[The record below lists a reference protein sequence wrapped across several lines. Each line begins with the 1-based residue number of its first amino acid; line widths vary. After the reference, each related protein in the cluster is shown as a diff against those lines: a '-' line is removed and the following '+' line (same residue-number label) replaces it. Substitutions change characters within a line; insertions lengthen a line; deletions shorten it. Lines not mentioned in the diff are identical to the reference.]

1 MDADGLKAL
10 FQPFGAVEVK
20 RMFGGYGIYADGLC
34 FAIQPKGEVFLK
46 ADPLSEPIFSAAGSS
61 PFVFEAKGPR
71 PTGAFRSPPMT
82 IARSS
87 AAGPR
92 WDWRLR
98 GARPPPRRSRPNQ
111 NRIRNRR
118 CFRRGR

>member
-61 PFVFEAKGPR
+61 PFVFEAKGK
-71 PTGAFRSPPMT
+71 PMT
-82 IARSS
+82 TSFWRLPAAAYDDREELRRWASLGLEAARRS
-87 AAGPR
+87 AAAKAKPAKSKP
-92 WDWRLR
+92 DKKQAVL
-98 GARPPPRRSRPNQ
+98 
-111 NRIRNRR
+111 
-118 CFRRGR
+118 